1 MGLFFRN
8 LLSAAFATFSAVAVQ
23 AGSSSSNHPVYLA
36 LEGTTDATANFEVV
50 GSSLVSAQQIFLGT
64 ADKVYIIDKTENNPT
79 PIHGH
84 PAWAAEFSIS
94 KSSARPMDII
104 TNSFCACLNL
114 RQGGNVFGNGTWV
127 NVGGNQA
134 VTYGGAT
141 AMSQNGG
148 PPYND
153 PDGGNSFLNPCDDNS
168 CDWIPAGTMT
178 TRRWYPSVETLEDGS
193 LIIIGGCQWGGF
205 VNDAAQSNPTY
216 EFLPS
221 RGQPVTSPI
230 LTNTLPLNLYPLIF
244 LLPSGRLLVQAN
256 WQTALLDHRRG
267 IEYRIDDIP
276 DAVRTY
282 PASAGVVMMPLTP
295 ANNWTAT
302 IMFCGGTNIGSNEW
316 VTNWNIAQHAAS
328 SSCVQ
333 ITPDVSSSY
342 THVDSLP
349 EGRTMG
355 NLILLPTGQVL
366 CLNGAGT
373 ATQLKYPGVAGYG
386 NDSWAIGQS
395 YADHPILR
403 PVVFNSSA
411 PAGSQWSRDGLSA
424 SAIPRMYHSTATLLP
439 DDPLTKVPGSVLVAG
454 SNPNSDYIDSGIP
467 YPTEYRVEKFY
478 PAYFKQRRPSPSE
491 VPNNLRYGG
500 PFFNLSLSAS
510 DLFEDAENL
519 KRSKVVVMRTGF
531 STHTM
536 NMGQRFV
543 ELEISYTE
551 NADGSGILHCS
562 NLPPNPA
569 IFPPGPAFVPSVGN
583 LVMVGSGE
591 IKQQDVLPPAPLPA
605 PSIAEGSV
613 LPAAGED
620 RKKTNF
626 ARPTKAEISWP
637 SALIWTFGTGFWLF
651 LFSNSA
657 VLWL

>member
-1 MGLFFRN
+1 MGHFYRN
-8 LLSAAFATFSAVAVQ
+8 LLSAAFAAFRAVPVQ
-23 AGSSSSNHPVYLA
+23 AVSSPSNHPVYLG
-36 LEGTTDATANFEVV
+36 LEGASDATASFEVV
-50 GSSLVSAQQIFLGT
+50 GSSLVSAQQLFLGT
-64 ADKVYIIDKTENNPT
+64 TDKVYIVDKTENNPT

-84 PAWAAEFSIS
+84 PTWAAEFSIS
-94 KSSARPMDII
+94 RNSARPMDII
-104 TNSFCACLNL
+104 TNSFCA
-114 RQGGNVFGNGTWV
+114 GGNVLGNGTWV
-127 NVGGNQA
+127 NIGGNQA

-141 AMSQNGG
+141 AMSQDGSQ
-148 PPYND
+148 PYND
-153 PDGGNSFLNPCDDNS
+153 PDGGKSIRFLDPCDDNS
-168 CDWIPAGTMT
+168 CDWILAGAMT

-205 VNDAAQSNPTY
+205 VDDAAQSNPTY

-256 WQTALLDHRRG
+256 WQTALLDHHQG
-267 IEYRIDDIP
+267 VEYRIDDIP

-282 PASAGVVMMPLTP
+282 PASAGIAMLPLTP

-316 VTNWNIAQHAAS
+316 VTNWNIAQHEAS

-342 THVDSLP
+342 THVDPLP

-355 NLILLPTGQVL
+355 NLILLPT
-366 CLNGAGT
+366 
-373 ATQLKYPGVAGYG
+373 ATQL
-386 NDSWAIGQS
+386 NRTQ
-395 YADHPILR
+395 DHPILQ
-403 PVVFNSSA
+403 PVVYNLSA

-424 SAIPRMYHSTATLLP
+424 STVPRMYHSTASLLP
-439 DDPLTKVPGSVLVAG
+439 DGSVLVAG

-478 PAYFKQRRPSPSE
+478 PAYFKQRRPSPAGI
-491 VPNNLRYGG
+491 PNNLRYGG
-500 PFFNLSLSAS
+500 PFFDLSLSAG
-510 DLFEDAENL
+510 DLFEDAENV

-536 NMGQRFV
+536 VRTGQPPTWVPFPDDLNPQNMGQRLA
-543 ELEISYTE
+543 ELEISYTA
-551 NADGSGILHCS
+551 NADGSGTLHCS

-569 IFPPGPAFVPSVGN
+569 IFPPGPAFLFVVVNGVPSVGN

-591 IKQQDVLPPAPLPA
+591 ISQQDVLPPAPLPA
-605 PSIAEGSV
+605 PLIAEGSV
-613 LPAAGED
+613 FPSAGED
-620 RKKTNF
+620 RRKTNF
-626 ARPTKAEISWP
+626 GRPVKTEISWP
-637 SALIWTFGTGFWLF
+637 SLLTWTLGTGFWLF
-651 LFSNSA
+651 LF
-657 VLWL
+657 

>member
-1 MGLFFRN
+1 MGHFYQN
-8 LLSAAFATFSAVAVQ
+8 ILSTAFAAFSVIPAR
-23 AGSSSSNHPVYLA
+23 AGSSSSTNHPVYLA
-36 LEGTTDATANFEVV
+36 LDAAAGATANFEVI
-50 GSSLVSAQQIFLGT
+50 GSSLVSAQQLFLGT
-64 ADKVYIIDKTENNPT
+64 LDKVYIVDKTENNPT

-104 TNSFCACLNL
+104 TNSFCA
-114 RQGGNVFGNGTWV
+114 GGNVLGNGTWV

-141 AMSQNGG
+141 ALSQNGD

-153 PDGGNSFLNPCDDNS
+153 PDGGQSIRFLNPCDDNS
-168 CDWIPAGTMT
+168 CDWILAGTLT

-221 RGQPVTSPI
+221 RGKPVTSPF
-230 LTNTLPLNLYPLIF
+230 LTNTLPLNLYPFTF
-244 LLPSGRLLVQAN
+244 LLPSGRLLIQAN
-256 WQTALLDHRRG
+256 WQTAVLDHRQG
-267 IEYRIDDIP
+267 LEYRIDDIP

-302 IMFCGGTNIGSNEW
+302 IMFCGGTNIGTNEW
-316 VTNWNIAQHAAS
+316 VKTWNIAQHEAS

-333 ITPDVSSSY
+333 ITPDVSNSY

-373 ATQLKYPGVAGYG
+373 GVAGYG

-395 YADHPILR
+395 FADRPILQ
-403 PVVFNSSA
+403 PVVYNSSA

-439 DDPLTKVPGSVLVAG
+439 DGSVLVAG
-454 SNPNSDYIDSGIP
+454 SNPNSDYVDSGVP

-478 PAYFKQRRPSPSE
+478 PPYFKQRRPSPTGIPSSL
-491 VPNNLRYGG
+491 PYGG
-500 PFFNLSLSAS
+500 DFFNLSLSS
-510 DLFEDAENL
+510 GDLFGNAENV
-519 KRSKVVVMRTGF
+519 KHSKVIVMRTGF

-536 NMGQRFV
+536 NMGQRLV
-543 ELEISYTE
+543 ELEISYTA

-569 IFPPGPAFVPSVGN
+569 IFPPGPAFLFLVVNGVPSVGS
-583 LVMVGSGE
+583 LVMVGSGK
-591 IKQQDVLPPAPLPA
+591 IDQQDVLPPAPLPA
-605 PSIAEGSV
+605 PFIAEEYVS
-613 LPAAGED
+613 PAVGGD
-620 RKKTNF
+620 RKMTNF
-626 ARPTKAEISWP
+626 ARPMQAEISWP
-637 SALIWTFGTGFWLF
+637 SMLTWTLGTGFWL
-651 LFSNSA
+651 LLS
-657 VLWL
+657 

>member
-1 MGLFFRN
+1 MLVDGAGAKEPPWCLWY
-8 LLSAAFATFSAVAVQ
+8 AA
-23 AGSSSSNHPVYLA
+23 G
-36 LEGTTDATANFEVV
+36 FEIV
-50 GSSLVSAQQIFLGT
+50 GSSLVSAQQLFLGT
-64 ADKVYIIDKTENNPT
+64 TDKVYIVDKTENNPT
-79 PIHGH
+79 PIRGH

-94 KSSARPMDII
+94 RNLARPMDII
-104 TNSFCACLNL
+104 TNSFCA
-114 RQGGNVFGNGTWV
+114 GGNVLGNGTWV
-127 NVGGNQA
+127 NIGGNQA

-141 AMSQNGG
+141 AMSQDGG
-148 PPYND
+148 QPYND
-153 PDGGNSFLNPCDDNS
+153 PDGGKSFLNPCDDNS
-168 CDWIPAGTMT
+168 CDWILTGTMT

-205 VNDAAQSNPTY
+205 VDDAAQSNPTY

-230 LTNTLPLNLYPLIF
+230 LTNTLPLNLYPLVF

-256 WQTALLDHRRG
+256 WQTALLDHRQG
-267 IEYRIDDIP
+267 VEYRIDDIP

-295 ANNWTAT
+295 ANNWTVT
-302 IMFCGGTNIGSNEW
+302 VMFCGGTNIGSNEW
-316 VTNWNIAQHAAS
+316 VKNWNIAQHEAS

-342 THVDSLP
+342 THVDPLP

-366 CLNGAGT
+366 CVNGAGT
-373 ATQLKYPGVAGYG
+373 GVAGYG

-395 YADHPILR
+395 YTDHPILQ
-403 PVVFNSSA
+403 PVVYNSSA
-411 PAGSQWSRDGLSA
+411 PAGSQWSRDGLPA
-424 SAIPRMYHSTATLLP
+424 SAVPRMYHSTASLLP
-439 DDPLTKVPGSVLVAG
+439 DGSVLVAG

-478 PAYFKQRRPSPSE
+478 PTYFKQRRPSPTGI
-491 VPNNLRYGG
+491 PNNLRYGG

-510 DLFEDAENL
+510 DLFEDAENV
-519 KRSKVVVMRTGF
+519 KRSRVVVMRTGF

-536 NMGQRFV
+536 NMGQRLV
-543 ELEISYTE
+543 ELEISYTA

-569 IFPPGPAFVPSVGN
+569 IFPPGPAFLFVVVNSVPSIGN
-583 LVMVGSGE
+583 FVMVGSGE
-591 IKQQDVLPPAPLPA
+591 INQQDALPPAPLPA
-605 PSIAEGSV
+605 PLITEGPI
-613 LPAAGED
+613 LPSAGED

-626 ARPTKAEISWP
+626 ARPVKT
-637 SALIWTFGTGFWLF
+637 
-651 LFSNSA
+651 
-657 VLWL
+657 